1 MPRPESMLG
10 RARGRRIAVPWLRG
24 IICCGHV
31 RFVVQFPVVGKFL
44 GSVETKAAFSAAIRA
59 NIHEHQDP
67 IFQEPPAL
75 GAMHVH
81 ASTPGTRFFRVINEE
96 SEDASHRNS
105 IIARSVPRRNPR
117 RDAYQLN

>member
-1 MPRPESMLG
+1 MSGFIRCHKFWHVTQVV
-10 RARGRRIAVPWLRG
+10 AVS
-24 IICCGHV
+24 
-31 RFVVQFPVVGKFL
+31 KFF
-44 GSVETKAAFSAAIRA
+44 GAVKTKAALSATIGTNR
-59 NIHEHQDP
+59 EEEQGP
-67 IFQEPPAL
+67 IFQNPTAL

>member
-1 MPRPESMLG
+1 MLG
-10 RARGRRIAVPWLRG
+10 RTRGGRIAVPWLRG
-24 IICCGHV
+24 FIGCGHI
-31 RFVVQFPVVGKFL
+31 RFVVQFPAVGKFL
-44 GSVETKAAFSAAIRA
+44 GSVKTKAALSAAVWA
-59 NIHEHQDP
+59 NIHEHQHP
-67 IFQEPPAL
+67 VFQKPPAL